1 MQRSITWISSYTFY
15 QVVADSYTDEN
26 RRIILAGEA
35 AHLFAP
41 FGARGLNSG
50 VPDATVGV
58 HGIANALQAE
68 TIEEARCSH

>member
-1 MQRSITWISSYTFY
+1 MLQKR
-15 QVVADSYTDEN
+15 YTDEN

-50 VPDATVGV
+50 VPDAIVGV
-58 HGIANALQAE
+58 QGIVAALKAE
-68 TIEEARCSH
+68 TVEEARCSH

>member
-1 MQRSITWISSYTFY
+1 MASKVIDPKYAEQITWISTYTFY
-15 QVVADSYTDEN
+15 QVVADSFTDEN

-50 VPDATVGV
+50 VPDAIVGV
-58 HGIANALQAE
+58 QGIVAP
-68 TIEEARCSH
+68 H